1 MTIGEFSRRSQLS
14 LKALRLYERLGLL
27 RPVAVDQRNGYRRY
41 HESQLYTARLIVM
54 LRLLDMPLPEVGR
67 VVSASQAEA
76 AEIIDAHWAS
86 TERRFTAQRRILATL
101 RPGVAASQMP
111 APELPVHE
119 RDVAQQIVLT
129 EQRHVYISQLTWTR
143 EAAARLTAHAARCG
157 GVAGG
162 HFVIFHGMV
171 TADSDGPAEVC
182 VPVRHPPQ
190 DPAELA
196 WRFEPAHR
204 EAFISVTRAHF
215 EIPAIWSIYDRLARW
230 VAAPG
235 RTRAGAPREVYRPEA
250 EPLFAPGLPADLRCR
265 HPVRMMLISNR
276 YEQHLAGQGGRGG
289 QRVEEQPARDGV
301 ITGCPQ
307 QQAVVPGQI
316 PGAVD
321 RPGGDQV
328 GDRGHVAVGGQFSGV
343 LERLADGLVGRV
355 QQLVNLLIIRVMRV
369 GIGRGAQRRA
379 GTDHRQR

>member
-67 VVSASQAEA
+67 AVSASQAEA
-76 AEIIDAHWAS
+76 AEIIDAHWAL
-86 TERRFTAQRRILATL
+86 TERRFTARRQILATL
-101 RPGVAASQMP
+101 RPGVAASEMP

-129 EQRHVYISQLTWTR
+129 EQRHVYIGQLTWTR

-171 TADSDGPAEVC
+171 TADSDGPVEVC

-196 WRFEPAHR
+196 WRVEPAHR
-204 EAFISVTRAHF
+204 EAFISVTRTHF

-235 RTRAGAPREVYRPEA
+235 RRRAGAPREAYRPEA
-250 EPLFAPGLPADLRCR
+250 EPLFAP
-265 HPVRMMLISNR
+265 
-276 YEQHLAGQGGRGG
+276 AGQQICDVAIPFATSHQLGSSRSDLL
-289 QRVEEQPARDGV
+289 EQAG
-301 ITGCPQ
+301 
-307 QQAVVPGQI
+307 
-316 PGAVD
+316 
-321 RPGGDQV
+321 RPGSHPG
-328 GDRGHVAVGGQFSGV
+328 
-343 LERLADGLVGRV
+343 
-355 QQLVNLLIIRVMRV
+355 
-369 GIGRGAQRRA
+369 
-379 GTDHRQR
+379 

>member
-41 HESQLYTARLIVM
+41 HESQLCTARLIVM
-54 LRLLDMPLPEVGR
+54 LRLLDMPLPEVGK

-76 AEIIDAHWAS
+76 AEIIDAHWAL
-86 TERRFTAQRRILATL
+86 TERRFTAQRQILAAL

-129 EQRHVYISQLTWTR
+129 EQRHVYIGQLTWTR

-171 TADSDGPAEVC
+171 TADSDGPVEVC

-196 WRFEPAHR
+196 WRAEPAHR
-204 EAFISVTRAHF
+204 EAFIPVTRTHF
-215 EIPAIWSIYDRLARW
+215 EIPAIWSIYDRLAHW

-235 RTRAGAPREVYRPEA
+235 RRRAGAPREVYRPEA
-250 EPLFAPGLPADLRCR
+250 EPLFAP
-265 HPVRMMLISNR
+265 
-276 YEQHLAGQGGRGG
+276 AGQQICDVAIPFATSHQLGSSRSDLLEQAGR
-289 QRVEEQPARDGV
+289 PAS
-301 ITGCPQ
+301 
-307 QQAVVPGQI
+307 
-316 PGAVD
+316 
-321 RPGGDQV
+321 RPG
-328 GDRGHVAVGGQFSGV
+328 
-343 LERLADGLVGRV
+343 
-355 QQLVNLLIIRVMRV
+355 
-369 GIGRGAQRRA
+369 
-379 GTDHRQR
+379 